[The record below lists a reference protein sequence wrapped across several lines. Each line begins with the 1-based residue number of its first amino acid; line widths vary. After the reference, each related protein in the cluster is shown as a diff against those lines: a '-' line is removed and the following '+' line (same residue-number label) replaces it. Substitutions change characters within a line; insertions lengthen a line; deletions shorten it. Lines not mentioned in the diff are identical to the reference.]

1 MRRYAFIAG
10 AATLLVLLVSWVAV
24 RAVGPAQSNA
34 RVPLM
39 VQPTMPLGDPA
50 ATQGALPSVVPSPS
64 STGTPSPSPTPSRTP
79 SKSPAKPTEKATKPA
94 PPRTTT
100 PPAPV
105 ASFAAQYRVAGDWDR
120 GFVAAI
126 EVTNK
131 TGPARTW
138 TLKVTYAAEDGVRLG
153 NTWNAQVSR
162 QGNTFVLTGGPL
174 APGATVSVGY
184 EASKQVRSRV
194 EPSSCAVDG
203 VRCGLG

>member
-39 VQPTMPLGDPA
+39 VQPTMPLGDPV
-50 ATQGALPSVVPSPS
+50 ATQSALPSVVPSPS
-64 STGTPSPSPTPSRTP
+64 PSGSASASPTPSRTP

-94 PPRTTT
+94 PRRTTT
-100 PPAPV
+100 PPAP
-105 ASFAAQYRVAGDWDR
+105 AAAFAAQYKVAGDWDR

-138 TLKVTYAAEDGVRLG
+138 TLKVTYAAEDGVRVG
-153 NTWNAQVSR
+153 NTWNAQLSR

-194 EPSSCAVDG
+194 EPSSCTVDG